1 MQILCVLLKFVLN
14 CTPPIPDSHT
24 LVTVHVI
31 LMRDR
36 LASDLHHFAQI
47 CGNLR
52 CICADSQAYA
62 IVACYWACSKT
73 ICGPWC
79 VLHSSAAIQD
89 HTSHLPTL
97 SALYLSLTCVNLRF
111 YAFLEAQTDA
121 DWRSSVECQY
131 NTAIP
136 LGCGCL
142 HLATTVKCHI
152 IVWECSTFRLF
163 FRSFAIPTIQI
174 GHTCINCRH
183 GWVTITIFY
192 LPIWN
197 NVKVWATSV

>member
-97 SALYLSLTCVNLRF
+97 SGLYLSLTYVNLRF

-131 NTAIP
+131 KVHGLIKEWSSYAIHHVYNIGTP
-136 LGCGCL
+136 
-142 HLATTVKCHI
+142 
-152 IVWECSTFRLF
+152 WEL
-163 FRSFAIPTIQI
+163 
-174 GHTCINCRH
+174 RH
-183 GWVTITIFY
+183 NGDWVVT
-192 LPIWN
+192 
-197 NVKVWATSV
+197 